1 MPKSL
6 DAGCSLASYFYNTS
20 IPRCLP
26 QTILGEIREEED
38 EILPRKDY
46 EVRNILND
54 IFLKEFYLCS
64 SCALDTA
71 AVLLCCRYF
80 VIKGSRLFFCC
91 CRVWTMI
98 DASMSP
104 MWRSLRRWKTR

>member
-6 DAGCSLASYFYNTS
+6 DAGCSFASYFFYNTS

-54 IFLKEFYLCS
+54 IFLER
-64 SCALDTA
+64 
-71 AVLLCCRYF
+71 VLPVHWIL
-80 VIKGSRLFFCC
+80 LPCC
-91 CRVWTMI
+91 CAAAT
-98 DASMSP
+98 
-104 MWRSLRRWKTR
+104 L

>member
-6 DAGCSLASYFYNTS
+6 AAGCSFASYFYTTS

-71 AVLLCCRYF
+71 AVLLCLQLLCNQ
-80 VIKGSRLFFCC
+80 GLSTLF
-91 CRVWTMI
+91 
-98 DASMSP
+98 
-104 MWRSLRRWKTR
+104 LLLL